1 MNILAIGNSFS
12 DDATRYLHGIAH
24 AAGET
29 LTVVN
34 LFIGGCPLERHYRN
48 MLSGERAYQMRFNGQ
63 ETGFS
68 VSLDEALL
76 SRAWDIVTMQQA
88 SPFSFRPD
96 SYTPYIEALV
106 EHVRKYAPKARL
118 YLHETWA
125 YEDGSDRLA
134 RMGFA
139 SEREMRE
146 AVVKTYHE
154 VADRIGFDGFIPS
167 GELFGKLREEGIP
180 KLHRDGFHASMGLG
194 RYALALL
201 WYHILTGKD
210 VTENTYCDFDMEISQ
225 EEISIAK
232 KCVMKY

>member
-1 MNILAIGNSFS
+1 MNVLAIGNSFS

-48 MLSGERAYQMRFNGQ
+48 MLSGARAYQMRFNGQ
-63 ETGFS
+63 ETGFE

-76 SRAWDIVTMQQA
+76 SRKWDIITMQQA
-88 SPFSFRPD
+88 SPFSFHPE
-96 SYTPYIEALV
+96 SYTPYIEALI

-125 YEDGSDRLA
+125 YESGTDRIA

-139 SEREMRE
+139 SEDEMRE
-146 AVVKTYHE
+146 AVVRTYHE

-167 GELFGKLREEGIP
+167 GELFGKLREAGIP

-210 VTENTYCDFDMEISQ
+210 VTENTYRDFD
-225 EEISIAK
+225 EEIAESDIQTAK
-232 KCVMKY
+232 RCVMMF